1 MQYFTLFN
9 VIAFSIREN
18 NNQEIQRY
26 DLDKEVNHKLIG
38 ISKWQKNYGSKWLW
52 KQLMICEKKV
62 VGFTVY
68 MVRGKYYTV

>member
-1 MQYFTLFN
+1 MNLLASQN
-9 VIAFSIREN
+9 
-18 NNQEIQRY
+18 
-26 DLDKEVNHKLIG
+26 DK
-38 ISKWQKNYGSKWLW
+38 KNYGSKWSW